1 MEKSPLISIITPT
14 YNHEKYIADCI
25 KSALNQTYK
34 NWEMLVINDGSSD
47 RTSDIVKEFA
57 DTDSRIILFNQPN
70 IGIFRLSE
78 TYNFALAKASG
89 KYIGILE
96 GDDIWYANKLE
107 RQINVLEADEG
118 CVLAWGAAHQ
128 ANVDLSQRF
137 SVSPQLSDPMYES
150 FNNRPLGA
158 MLNVLFFRN
167 CVPALTMLVRKKHLE
182 GIGGFYQGYGLP
194 LVDLPTLQVL
204 ATKGAF
210 YFDPEPLGS
219 WRVYP
224 GQTTKTYL
232 AEIFEG
238 FYALAKDNYKIF
250 SKNPLLHFQISETK
264 LKTHFN
270 DTLVMAYS
278 RSGRYKLLKKQFK
291 TARKDYLKSLTLPGK
306 SYIWRLRSIVGLFLG
321 LFHLD
326 VEFVARLLGRTS
338 YKN

>member
-1 MEKSPLISIITPT
+1 MENLPLISIITPT

-47 RTSDIVKEFA
+47 RTVDIVKEFA
-57 DTDSRIILFNQPN
+57 DADSRIFLFNQAN

-78 TYNFALAKASG
+78 TYNFALAKARG

-96 GDDIWYANKLE
+96 GDDIWYSDKLE
-107 RQINVLEADEG
+107 RQINALETDTG
-118 CVLAWGAAHQ
+118 CVLAWGVAHQ
-128 ANVDLSQRF
+128 ANFNLSHRILA
-137 SVSPQLSDPMYES
+137 SPQVTDPMYS
-150 FNNRPLGA
+150 CFNNRPLGA

-167 CVPALTMLVRKKHLE
+167 CVPALTMLVRKKTLE
-182 GIGGFYQGYGLP
+182 DIGGFHQGHGLP

-210 YFDPEPLGS
+210 FFDHEPLGS

-238 FYALAKDNYKIF
+238 FYALAKDNYMTF
-250 SKNPLLHFQISETK
+250 SKNPLLHFRVSETK

-278 RSGRYKLLKKQFK
+278 RSGRYKLLKRQFK
-291 TARKDYLKSLTLPGK
+291 TARRDYVRSLTLPGK
-306 SYIWRLRSIVGLFLG
+306 AYIWRLRSIVGLFLG